1 MNDYVVYDGRAN
13 VDPDDAC
20 ILEAFQ
26 AENNEEAKMYF
37 YKEYAGTDAVLCDE
51 QNNIVY

>member
-1 MNDYVVYDGRAN
+1 MNDYFVYDGRAN

-20 ILEAFQ
+20 ILEVFQ
-26 AENNEEAKMYF
+26 EKDNETAKTYF
-37 YKEYAGTDAVLCDE
+37 NTNYSGTDAVLCDQ